1 MATIKNTRD
10 IGLQSRGVNYRIMKP
25 SINLASYSTSPAG
38 YSYFSKPANSATL
51 VPASLTILVTDSFS
65 PGNYSVPVYNWEYST
80 SADPATYISL
90 GVNTLGLTITNTNFA
105 TYAGTGN
112 SVNFRLTVSQAG
124 WTTSTQV
131 YVVDYYRTLAIT
143 PVVSLSRSDIILPV
157 STVGV
162 INYTGTGTSIRV
174 SINNINIPYDVAG
187 TAGPNTFTVTAVGST
202 TPNTVTV
209 GAATTT
215 TTTVA
220 NDTRTFADIS
230 GLSAT
235 VNAGNIVYTI
245 TVRDADGT
253 VSVFTRTQ
261 SVVVS
266 LSGATGTNGVNSATV
281 NLYNKNTTTTAPAAF
296 SGTFTYTFATGIL
309 SGGTLNGWTQTPPAI
324 AAGEFLFI
332 SLATA
337 SSITATDS
345 ITAAEFSVAQ
355 TISGVGVDGA
365 NTAVVTLFN
374 KNTSAVTP
382 PTTFS
387 GTFTYTFATAVL
399 SAGTLNGWSQSAP
412 SLSTGEYLWVRQATA
427 FAIATTDTILSTEFS
442 AAVINAVAG
451 TNGTNGAT
459 GATGAVGNSAVICYA
474 IYAGNP
480 TVTGAAVTIAGTG
493 LPLST
498 SFSPTSATAFSYA
511 VQTPGSAQAM
521 FQSNGIYYPPPVNE
535 TIWQTPYLS
544 NLKVGSL
551 EALSANMGS
560 LTSGTITGALIR
572 TAASGKRVEID
583 HATNSMKIYNAGGG
597 VHIETGG
604 SLATLYI
611 NSEAQNFPAASVIIS
626 TNLAPAIY
634 GVNSTA
640 TKSFPSTAGVWGK
653 GTVAANGVYGQAVTG
668 NGVEGEATTGNG
680 VVGIASST
688 GNGVV
693 GTATSG
699 NGVVGTA
706 TSGKAIQGTA
716 TSGWGVLGTA
726 TATGG
731 VGVFGVAS
739 IGGGTNHGVRGV
751 NQGGNGGT
759 ATSGIVGTAAGF
771 DFYADGVGNYGPFT
785 GAHDVLVP
793 VTASIATGYIVCDVE
808 LVVAKNI
815 SNTVFEVAVSTF
827 ANQVPVGVM
836 VLNNGLLANTQPA
849 AFVERVDWIEIDGN
863 MQITTVMRPEY
874 EAVKDLYNYCAANAV
889 GEGQVYVCGESGN
902 LAAGDLIVTSSVAG
916 VGMKQSDNIV
926 RNITVAK
933 ARQPITF
940 TDLTTPVLVACI
952 YLCG

>member
-51 VPASLTILVTDSFS
+51 VPASLTLLVTDSFS

-162 INYTGTGTSIRV
+162 INYTGTGTNIRV

-235 VNAGNIVYTI
+235 VNPGNIVYTI

-266 LSGATGTNGVNSATV
+266 LSGAAGTN
-281 NLYNKNTTTTAPAAF
+281 
-296 SGTFTYTFATGIL
+296 
-309 SGGTLNGWTQTPPAI
+309 
-324 AAGEFLFI
+324 
-332 SLATA
+332 
-337 SSITATDS
+337 
-345 ITAAEFSVAQ
+345 
-355 TISGVGVDGA
+355 
-365 NTAVVTLFN
+365 
-374 KNTSAVTP
+374 
-382 PTTFS
+382 
-387 GTFTYTFATAVL
+387 
-399 SAGTLNGWSQSAP
+399 
-412 SLSTGEYLWVRQATA
+412 
-427 FAIATTDTILSTEFS
+427 
-442 AAVINAVAG
+442 G

-511 VQTPGSAQAM
+511 VQTPGAAQAM

-572 TAASGKRVEID
+572 TATSGKRVEID
-583 HATNSMKIYNAGGG
+583 HSTNSMKIYNDAG
-597 VHIETGG
+597 VEAIVTGG
-604 SLATLYI
+604 ASGTLYVNTPSGLSPGI
-611 NSEAQNFPAASVIIS
+611 SSYNNSSAVPAVYGSNVS
-626 TNLAPAIY
+626 TT
-634 GVNSTA
+634 NS
-640 TKSFPSTAGVWGK
+640 FIGGAGVWGTASA
-653 GTVAANGVYGQAVTG
+653 GNGVLGWATTTGVGVYG
-668 NGVEGEATTGNG
+668 
-680 VVGIASST
+680 
-688 GNGVV
+688 
-693 GTATSG
+693 
-699 NGVVGTA
+699 
-706 TSGKAIQGTA
+706 
-716 TSGWGVLGTA
+716 
-726 TATGG
+726 
-731 VGVFGVAS
+731 VAS
-739 IGGGTNHGVRGV
+739 VAGGTGQGVRGV
-751 NQGGNGGT
+751 NQASTGGT
-759 ATSGIVGTAAGF
+759 VTSGIVGAANAY
-771 DFYADGVGNYGPFT
+771 DFYADGAGTNYGPFT

-793 VTASIATGYIVCDVE
+793 VAVNIATGYIVCDVE

-815 SNTVFEVAVSTF
+815 SNTIFKVAMSSV
-827 ANQVPVGVM
+827 ANQVAVGVM
-836 VLNNGLLANTQPA
+836 VLNNGLLANAQPA

-863 MQITTVMRPEY
+863 MQNTTVMRPEY

-902 LAAGDLIVTSSVAG
+902 ISSGDLIVTSSVAG

-933 ARQPITF
+933 ARQAITF